1 MKNIKKYLS
10 LAFVLVLSLTLVGC
24 GSAEATTEEK
34 EELVS
39 ALKVDYND
47 MATVALNE
55 DEKAVKIFFIGSM
68 EEEILAMAYEVNPQA
83 FGTWDDFL
91 EIAKETSKKVRKNI
105 GKDYDVYFYYPTWGA
120 SFEEDIMVIANNGKI
135 TFDALNQY

>member
-1 MKNIKKYLS
+1 MKIMKKYLS
-10 LAFVLVLSLTLVGC
+10 LTLVLIFSLTLVGC
-24 GSAEATTEEK
+24 GNTEATAEEK
-34 EELVS
+34 EDLVS
-39 ALKVDYND
+39 SLKVDYKD

-68 EEEILAMAYEVNPQA
+68 EDEILAMAYELNPQA

-91 EIAKETSKKVRKNI
+91 DIAKETSKKVRKNI

-135 TFDALNQY
+135 TFDTLNQH